1 VKWSLDRWAI
11 AFDIPQSGRHR
22 GVLGLAIALQTDQAP
37 SRRQGKALRCE
48 KIPCPRKKK
57 RASRYRVAKASNR
70 CVPMAVFE
78 DPGASELGN
87 EQRPLDHFDG
97 GSVGMNDLDEL
108 NEHLHAQL

>member
-1 VKWSLDRWAI
+1 
-11 AFDIPQSGRHR
+11 
-22 GVLGLAIALQTDQAP
+22 
-37 SRRQGKALRCE
+37 
-48 KIPCPRKKK
+48 
-57 RASRYRVAKASNR
+57 
-70 CVPMAVFE
+70 MAVFE